1 MRQTLESTVFDRL
14 ETEILDGTLPSGT
27 TLSEVKICE
36 RYGVSRTPV
45 REAILLLEREGLVIS
60 SGMRGITVVGMTDAD
75 IDDIYQIRIRTE
87 GLASRY
93 MAEKPSAADRRELA
107 EAVALQEFY
116 TERGDAK
123 KLRELDTRFHE
134 IVYRASGSRVI
145 SGTLSGLHKQISLYR
160 EMAFLSPERAPR
172 SVAEHKDILDAI
184 MRNDGDAAE
193 ALTAGHIKNAYSFI
207 KETRKAK

>member
-1 MRQTLESTVFDRL
+1 MKQTLESTVFDRL
-14 ETEILDGTLPSGT
+14 EAEILDGTIPAGE

-45 REAILLLEREGLVIS
+45 REAVLLLEREGLVIS
-60 SGMRGITVVGMTDAD
+60 SGMRGITVVGVDDED

-93 MAEKPSAADRRELA
+93 MAERPSAAERRELA

-116 TERGDAK
+116 SGRGDAK

-134 IVYRASGSRVI
+134 IVYRGSGSRVI
-145 SGTLSGLHKQISLYR
+145 EGTLSGLHKQISLFR
-160 EMAFLSPERAPR
+160 ERAFLSPERTPQ
-172 SVAEHKDILDAI
+172 SVSEHKEILNAI
-184 MRNDGDAAE
+184 LKNDGDAAE
-193 ALTAGHIKNAYSFI
+193 ALTAQHIKNAYKFLT
-207 KETRKAK
+207 EMRKTK

>member
-27 TLSEVKICE
+27 TLSEIRICE

-93 MAEKPSAADRRELA
+93 MAEKPSAADRRELC
-107 EAVALQEFY
+107 
-116 TERGDAK
+116 
-123 KLRELDTRFHE
+123 
-134 IVYRASGSRVI
+134 
-145 SGTLSGLHKQISLYR
+145 
-160 EMAFLSPERAPR
+160 
-172 SVAEHKDILDAI
+172 
-184 MRNDGDAAE
+184 
-193 ALTAGHIKNAYSFI
+193 HI
-207 KETRKAK
+207 

>member
-1 MRQTLESTVFDRL
+1 MKQTLESTVFDRL
-14 ETEILDGTLPSGT
+14 EAEILDGTIPAGE

-45 REAILLLEREGLVIS
+45 REAVLLLEREGLVIS
-60 SGMRGITVVGMTDAD
+60 SGMRGITVVGVDDED

-93 MAEKPSAADRRELA
+93 MAERPSAAERRELA

-116 TERGDAK
+116 TGRGDAK

-134 IVYRASGSRVI
+134 IVYRGSGSRVI
-145 SGTLSGLHKQISLYR
+145 EGTLSGLHKQISLFR
-160 EMAFLSPERAPR
+160 ERAFLSPERTPQ
-172 SVAEHKDILDAI
+172 SVSEHKEILNAI
-184 MRNDGDAAE
+184 MQNDGDAAE
-193 ALTAGHIKNAYSFI
+193 ALTAQHIKNAYKFLT
-207 KETRKAK
+207 EMRKKK

>member
-1 MRQTLESTVFDRL
+1 MKQTLESTVFDRL
-14 ETEILDGTLPSGT
+14 EAEILDGTIPAGE

-45 REAILLLEREGLVIS
+45 REAVLLLEREGLVIS
-60 SGMRGITVVGMTDAD
+60 SGMRGITVVGVDDED

-93 MAEKPSAADRRELA
+93 MAERPSAAERRELA

-116 TERGDAK
+116 TGRGDAK

-134 IVYRASGSRVI
+134 IVYRGSGSRVI
-145 SGTLSGLHKQISLYR
+145 EGTLSGLHKQISLFR
-160 EMAFLSPERAPR
+160 ERAFLSPERTPQ
-172 SVAEHKDILDAI
+172 SVSEHKEILNAI
-184 MRNDGDAAE
+184 LKNDGDAAE
-193 ALTAGHIKNAYSFI
+193 ALTAQHIKNAYKFLT
-207 KETRKAK
+207 EMRKTK

>member
-1 MRQTLESTVFDRL
+1 MKQTLESTVFDRL
-14 ETEILDGTLPSGT
+14 EAEILDCTIPAGE

-45 REAILLLEREGLVIS
+45 REAVLLLEREGLVIS
-60 SGMRGITVVGMTDAD
+60 SGMRGITVVGVDDED

-93 MAEKPSAADRRELA
+93 MAERPSAAERRELA

-116 TERGDAK
+116 TGRGDAK

-134 IVYRASGSRVI
+134 IVYRGSGSRVI
-145 SGTLSGLHKQISLYR
+145 EGTLSGLHKQISLFR
-160 EMAFLSPERAPR
+160 ERAFLSPERTPQ
-172 SVAEHKDILDAI
+172 SVSEHKEILNAI
-184 MRNDGDAAE
+184 MQNDGDAAE
-193 ALTAGHIKNAYSFI
+193 ALTAQHIKNAYKFLT
-207 KETRKAK
+207 EMRKKK